1 MPAAGHLLLG
11 NRSKVPPILFGLG
24 GSGRT
29 SKVAAQVAEDMDDV
43 ARNGR
48 AGVLPWLR
56 QADVQAAFRR
66 RRHQP
71 RRPPLAK
78 IEPRLDEGASAI
90 VVQKNLA
97 ASKKQNKST
106 RICVQ

>member
-1 MPAAGHLLLG
+1 VAKSQPRPGLAAGAFSLLA
-11 NRSKVPPILFGLG
+11 VVG
-24 GSGRT
+24 G
-29 SKVAAQVAEDMDDV
+29 AEAQAI
-43 ARNGR
+43 
-48 AGVLPWLR
+48 
-56 QADVQAAFRR
+56 FFR

>member
-1 MPAAGHLLLG
+1 LL
-11 NRSKVPPILFGLG
+11 
-24 GSGRT
+24 
-29 SKVAAQVAEDMDDV
+29 V
-43 ARNGR
+43 ARE
-48 AGVLPWLR
+48 A
-56 QADVQAAFRR
+56 QAIFFR

-71 RRPPLAK
+71 RRPPPAK

-106 RICVQ
+106 RIYVQ